1 MNMDINI
8 GFVERVLRVV
18 VGIVLLASALVGPQT
33 LWGLLGVLPLL
44 SGAMGFCPLYHA
56 LGVSGR
62 SPKHRHFH
70 AF

>member
-8 GFVERVLRVV
+8 GFVERALRVV

-33 LWGLLGVLPLL
+33 LWGLFGVLPLL
-44 SGAMGFCPLYHA
+44 SGAMGFCPIYYA
-56 LGVSGR
+56 FGVSGR
-62 SPKHRHFH
+62 SPTRRQFH